1 MRAIVKGKEPESLA
15 EYRNKVRNREDGY
28 GGYDGYREKDELR
41 ESLIREQGC
50 LCCYCCLGIT
60 KDSMRIEHWI
70 PQATRS
76 ELALIYSNMLAA
88 CCGGEDGTKD
98 ERHCDV
104 SKGDREIKYSPANP
118 AHAIESKISYYS
130 NGEIRSSCSE
140 FDKQIDD
147 VLNLNNED
155 FKSHRR
161 TALQA
166 IRKWK
171 RSKGKTK
178 GAIHAKITKL
188 TDASGTLEPM
198 SPVAVWY
205 LRRIQ
210 KNS

>member
-15 EYRNKVRNREDGY
+15 EYRNKARSREDGY

-41 ESLIREQGC
+41 ESLIREQGS
-50 LCCYCCLGIT
+50 LCCYCCLRIT
-60 KDSMRIEHWI
+60 EDSMRIEHWI
-70 PQATRS
+70 PQAKCS
-76 ELALIYSNMLAA
+76 ELALVYSNMLAA

-118 AHAIESKISYYS
+118 AHAIESKISYLP
-130 NGEIRSSCSE
+130 NGQIRSSCSE
-140 FDKQIDD
+140 FNGQIED

-155 FKSHRR
+155 LTSHRR
-161 TALQA
+161 QALHA
-166 IRKWK
+166 IKRWK
-171 RSKGKTK
+171 RTK
-178 GAIHAKITKL
+178 NPNRKMVRAKITKL
-188 TDASGTLEPM
+188 TDTSQDLEPM

-205 LRRIQ
+205 LRRMQ